1 MNDSFDKLSDKLREA
16 DDTYIET
23 PRIETWTR
31 LEKKLVVERKRRK
44 RNSLFSTDTVR
55 RDVMQRVST
64 IILLILVCIT
74 AGWFIIHEKTL
85 REKSAKEFSELKNL
99 QGVWECRDGKT
110 IDVINWQLIND
121 SCLQATQIIFF
132 ENEKNNL
139 SEEKFSITHTEKNN
153 FLFFER
159 NNFVSEN
166 NFSKNNL
173 ENVFSKK
180 FIFKSS
186 DKKNIEIE
194 MDSTR
199 KNFSLKVDNGLVFLY
214 RKKF

>member
-1 MNDSFDKLSDKLREA
+1 MDDSFDKLNDKLRQA

-23 PRIETWTR
+23 PSVETWTR

-44 RNSLFSTDTVR
+44 HNSLFSTDTMR
-55 RDVMQRVST
+55 KDVMQRVST
-64 IILLILVCIT
+64 IILLLLVCIT

-85 REKSAKEFSELKNL
+85 REKSQKEFVALKNL

-110 IDVINWQLIND
+110 IDVIHWQLIND

-153 FLFFER
+153 FLFFEK
-159 NNFVSEN
+159 NNLVSEN
-166 NFSKNNL
+166 SFFQNN
-173 ENVFSKK
+173 FSKK
-180 FIFKSS
+180 FIFKSKE
-186 DKKNIEIE
+186 KKIIEIQV
-194 MDSTR
+194 DSIN
-199 KNFSLKVDNGLVFLY
+199 KNFLLKVDNGLVFLY